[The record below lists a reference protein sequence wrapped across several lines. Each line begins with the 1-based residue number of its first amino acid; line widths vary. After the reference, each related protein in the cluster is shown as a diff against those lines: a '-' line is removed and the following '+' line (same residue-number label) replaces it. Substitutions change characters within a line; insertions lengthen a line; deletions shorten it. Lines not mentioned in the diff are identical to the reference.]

1 MLVIKDVNYQKNY
14 FTFQVLDKGTY
25 LVAGTLIEADVGN
38 YQMHL
43 PYEKIRNMIPK
54 EIPPIVLKSDN
65 EIYLDDDLKEA
76 VGKEEPLVK
85 EKTSKKGTSKPDSKK
100 KTQKKVQKPKSK
112 KSA

>member
-25 LVAGTLIEADVGN
+25 LIAGTLIEADVGN

-43 PYEKIRNMIPK
+43 PYEKIRTMIPK
-54 EIPPIVLKSDN
+54 EIPPIVLKTEN
-65 EIYLDDDLKEA
+65 EIYLDDDLEDAIGEKGPS
-76 VGKEEPLVK
+76 GKK
-85 EKTSKKGTSKPDSKK
+85 KTSKKAITPNDSKK